1 VTTPAELGV
10 IVVGDLATDVVAR
23 YDQPLAAGSDT
34 PAHVRI
40 LGGGSGANTAAW
52 LAASGVPTTFVGV
65 VGADEAGATRG
76 AARAATG
83 VRPSVRRAEDAATGS
98 VVVLSRAGERTMLSE
113 RGANRLLSPADV
125 DAGLATGAGH
135 LHLSGYTL
143 LEPPARDAGRYAL
156 AAAARAGLTTSVDL
170 AAAAIMRRLGAGS
183 FLDWVRGADL
193 LLANVDEASALVGDG
208 SPTEPVELA
217 VRLAGWAGH
226 AVVKCGAAGAVWASA
241 GGEITEVAAA
251 PASVVDP
258 TGAGDAF
265 AAGLLSAWL
274 SGGSPEEALRAGT
287 RTGAT
292 AVGLIGGRP
301 TPPPGRPTRPRR

>member
-1 VTTPAELGV
+1 MTTAAV
-10 IVVGDLATDVVAR
+10 VVGDLATDVVAR
-23 YDQPLAAGSDT
+23 YELPLAAGSDT

-65 VGADEAGATRG
+65 VGADEAGSTRV
-76 AARAATG
+76 AELAATG
-83 VRPSVRRAEDAATGS
+83 VRASVRRAADTATGS
-98 VVVLSRAGERTMLSE
+98 VVVLSRGGDRTMLSE

-208 SPTEPVELA
+208 TPVELA

-287 RTGAT
+287 RTGAA
-292 AVGLIGGRP
+292 AVGLVGGRP
-301 TPPPGRPTRPRR
+301 APPRR